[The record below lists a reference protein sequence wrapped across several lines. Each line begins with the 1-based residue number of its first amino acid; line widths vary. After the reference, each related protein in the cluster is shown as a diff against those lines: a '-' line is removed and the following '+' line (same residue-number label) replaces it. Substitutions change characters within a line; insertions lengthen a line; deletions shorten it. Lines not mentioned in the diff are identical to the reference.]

1 MNLFIGSR
9 IEDNKPRETD
19 VIKVGIILPKL
30 TYLINKPLFVIQP
43 GIAVIACHDG

>member
-9 IEDNKPRETD
+9 VEDNKRNRR
-19 VIKVGIILPKL
+19 GQGRNYF